1 MLQTVYVRCRA
12 CFHPWVAIEEQFFGE
27 RSAYLEYFQNAS
39 PVKLELFLDLVS
51 ISSELLQ

>member
-12 CFHPWVAIEEQFFGE
+12 CFHPWVAIEEQFSGE
-27 RSAYLEYFQNAS
+27 RSACSEYCQNAS
-39 PVKLELFLDLVS
+39 PVKLELFLNLVS